1 MIFNDQVNLNSVV
14 DNGDVVDNQELKRPL
29 RYFSTSVRTDYLR
42 FGNPNLQRFVFG
54 GEGKGP
60 SNTGASTTGGSETIN
75 GWVTHFGSFFFS
87 GILPISSFVV
97 RPHLKRKNLPYS
109 NTSIVKIVQFLLPK

>member
-29 RYFSTSVRTDYLR
+29 KYFSTSVRTDYLR

-54 GEGKGP
+54 GEGKGL
-60 SNTGASTTGGSETIN
+60 SNIRVSRSDDLHKTKVRSVYFGTI
-75 GWVTHFGSFFFS
+75 
-87 GILPISSFVV
+87 
-97 RPHLKRKNLPYS
+97 
-109 NTSIVKIVQFLLPK
+109 

>member
-14 DNGDVVDNQELKRPL
+14 DNGDVVDNQELNRPL

-54 GEGKGP
+54 GEGKGLP
-60 SNTGASTTGGSETIN
+60 NTKLSRSDDRHQPGQ
-75 GWVTHFGSFFFS
+75 F
-87 GILPISSFVV
+87 ISVSLFRYDLSV
-97 RPHLKRKNLPYS
+97 R
-109 NTSIVKIVQFLLPK
+109 

>member
-1 MIFNDQVNLNSVV
+1 MIPLMIFNDQVNLNSVV

-54 GEGKGP
+54 GEGKEP
-60 SNTGASTTGGSETIN
+60 SNTGGSETLN
-75 GWVTHFGSFFFS
+75 SLVTQLGSVEPCIIRLCDDP
-87 GILPISSFVV
+87 G
-97 RPHLKRKNLPYS
+97 
-109 NTSIVKIVQFLLPK
+109 

>member
-1 MIFNDQVNLNSVV
+1 MISLMILYNQANLNSVV

-54 GEGKGP
+54 GEGKGSP
-60 SNTGASTTGGSETIN
+60 NTR
-75 GWVTHFGSFFFS
+75 
-87 GILPISSFVV
+87 LSSLFRYDLSV
-97 RPHLKRKNLPYS
+97 R
-109 NTSIVKIVQFLLPK
+109 